1 MFIGHYAL
9 GFGAKR
15 IAPAVS
21 LGTLFLACQF
31 ADLLWPTLVLLGVE
45 VVRIDPGNTVLTPLS
60 FDSYPWSHSLV
71 TMLAWS
77 AMAAVA
83 YWAMRARSG
92 VVAAVVVGALVFS
105 HWVLDAVTHR
115 PDMPLAPGAAAKV
128 GLGLWNH
135 PAVAVP
141 LEVGLFALGLWL
153 YAGSTVAK
161 DRTGT
166 WALWSLV
173 AFFAV
178 THTANLLSPPPPSV
192 AAVAWS
198 AQALWLVVAW
208 GYWIDRHRVP
218 NLSNLSNPSNP
229 SNPSNL

>member
-60 FDSYPWSHSLV
+60 FDSYPWSHSLAM
-71 TMLAWS
+71 MLAWS
-77 AMAAVA
+77 AAAAVA
-83 YWAMRARSG
+83 YGAMRARSG
-92 VVAAVVVGALVFS
+92 VVAAVVVGTLVVS

-115 PDMPLAPGAAAKV
+115 PDMPLAPGVAAKL

-153 YAGSTVAK
+153 YARSTVAK

-178 THTANLLSPPPPSV
+178 IHTANLLSPPPPSV

-198 AQALWLVVAW
+198 AQALWLVIAW
-208 GYWIDRHRVP
+208 GYWIDRHRAP
-218 NLSNLSNPSNP
+218 NP
-229 SNPSNL
+229 